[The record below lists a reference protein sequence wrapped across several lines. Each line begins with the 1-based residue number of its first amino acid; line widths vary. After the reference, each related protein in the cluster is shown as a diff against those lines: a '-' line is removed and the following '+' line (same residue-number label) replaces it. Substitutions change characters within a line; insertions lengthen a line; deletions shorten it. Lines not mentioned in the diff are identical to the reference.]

1 MVLMWLGGGREGG
14 GVSVVRF
21 SSMHVWRSST
31 DIHHLTPTL
40 PPSLLP
46 FVPLKQFCGVLI
58 LYAYLLELSPMQ
70 YLYADLFVV
79 LPFVTF
85 MPSMEATPKLTRGT
99 PETNLVSFPV
109 MRSIFGHSA
118 LIIFFQLFQQWLLL
132 QQDWYH
138 GPDYDAPNFDR
149 QVRFKEK
156 EGGRE
161 GGCVQYLLAR
171 LFPITSTHSSLPPS
185 LLSSPLHTG
194 HHCKLQQVPLL
205 QFYVHLL
212 GLGLVSDLRA
222 LPRAHLQKHRPLR
235 LGHCGGGRFHASPC
249 VGLAHF

>member
-1 MVLMWLGGGREGG
+1 ML
-14 GVSVVRF
+14 
-21 SSMHVWRSST
+21 SSMLVCRGSALVFIISP
-31 DIHHLTPTL
+31 IPSL

-46 FVPLKQFCGVLI
+46 KQFCGVLI

-138 GPDYDAPNFDR
+138 GPDYDAPGFDR
-149 QVRFKEK
+149 QVRLKK
-156 EGGRE
+156 RKRGRE
-161 GGCVQYLLAR
+161 GGTSVQYVLAS
-171 LFPITSTHSSLPPS
+171 LFLSHPLTHHSSLPSLPPS
-185 LLSSPLHTG
+185 HRSPSQAPANSSSPISCTSSW
-194 HHCKLQQVPLL
+194 P
-205 QFYVHLL
+205 
-212 GLGLVSDLRA
+212 
-222 LPRAHLQKHRPLR
+222 
-235 LGHCGGGRFHASPC
+235 SPC
-249 VGLAHF
+249 VRPTGSSGCQSTKTLSSLPW